1 MFGSALEGGGEGE
14 GFVFR
19 CAGDGVDSGD
29 FGLAFGQGAGFVE
42 DEGIDAGQAFEAFAP
57 FEKDAELR
65 AASDSDGQ
73 RGWHG
78 EAHGAGAGNDED
90 GDGYSEGA
98 A

>member
-1 MFGSALEGGGEGE
+1 MLGTALERGGQGQD
-14 GFVFR
+14 FVFR
-19 CAGDGVDSGD
+19 CAGDGVDSGY
-29 FGLAFGQGAGFVE
+29 FGVAFGQGAGFVE
-42 DEGIDAGQAFEAFAP
+42 DQDVDAGQAFKAFAT

-65 AASDSDGQ
+65 AASDSDGEG
-73 RGWHG
+73 GWHG